1 MIIKGITI
9 SVNNGFKSIEETQ
22 VDDVIDIQKYDI
34 LKRKLGYV
42 DEEEKEHGLKKY
54 YNIVCENDLLK
65 SEKVFMTARHN
76 EGFEMLVGELFI
88 CGVDEDGKIRSLTV
102 EEIEEVKDCMFRE
115 VLRYDF

>member
-1 MIIKGITI
+1 MMIKGVTI
-9 SVNNGFKSIEETQ
+9 SVNNGLKSVEESQ
-22 VDDVIDIQKYDI
+22 FDEADIQKYDI

-42 DEEEKEHGLKKY
+42 DEEGKEHGLKEY

-65 SEKVFMTARHN
+65 NEKLFMTARHN

-88 CGVDEDGKIRSLTV
+88 CGVEEENKIRSLTP
-102 EEIEEVKDCMFRE
+102 EEVKEVKDCLFRE

>member
-1 MIIKGITI
+1 MMIKGVTI
-9 SVNNGFKSIEETQ
+9 SVNNGLKSVEESQ
-22 VDDVIDIQKYDI
+22 FDEADIQKYDI

-42 DEEEKEHGLKKY
+42 DEEGKEHGLKEY

-65 SEKVFMTARHN
+65 NEKLFMTARHN

-88 CGVDEDGKIRSLTV
+88 CGVEEENKIRSLTS
-102 EEIEEVKDCMFRE
+102 EEVEEVKDCLFRE